1 MGWLGLSRGGEAA
14 RDYLTRLRY
23 CLARLRIG
31 GTQHGISVIFDA
43 TANRRSYATGRA
55 SRSRVF
61 LKSSSTTHWE
71 LCIQRDPRAST
82 VKRSRAKPSTFPA
95 SKLGTNRRNLAL
107 VVRGDRD
114 DPEEAAQRII
124 DLLLTKGFAK

>member
-1 MGWLGLSRGGEAA
+1 QAQRGSILVRAGQAGAFWAGGVTAVGWLGLSRGGEAA

-55 SRSRVF
+55 GRSRVF

-71 LCIQRDPRAST
+71 LCIQRDP
-82 VKRSRAKPSTFPA
+82 K
-95 SKLGTNRRNLAL
+95 
-107 VVRGDRD
+107 
-114 DPEEAAQRII
+114 
-124 DLLLTKGFAK
+124 

>member
-61 LKSSSTTHWE
+61 LKSSSTTHLE
-71 LCIQRDPRAST
+71 LCIQRDPKGIYRKAQQGEAEHVPGLQTRYEPPKSGSR
-82 VKRSRAKPSTFPA
+82 RSGRS
-95 SKLGTNRRNLAL
+95 G
-107 VVRGDRD
+107 
-114 DPEEAAQRII
+114 
-124 DLLLTKGFAK
+124 